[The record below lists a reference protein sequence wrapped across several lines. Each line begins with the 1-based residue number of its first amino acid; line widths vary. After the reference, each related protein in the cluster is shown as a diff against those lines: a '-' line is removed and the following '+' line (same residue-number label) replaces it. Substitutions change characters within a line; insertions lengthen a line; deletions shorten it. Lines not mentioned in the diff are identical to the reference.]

1 MPVTIGAAKLENVV
15 PGSKKHIEGD
25 AYPMYGKI
33 KGLDRGTPPDIEM
46 HHLAALVAIKV
57 VNQGDAPKNDLTAN
71 RDGKE
76 QPIIIKEITFSV
88 PTISTTINDKT
99 VKQTALPIVGTF
111 NVDVTDDVSAASFT
125 PVSGATSVTI
135 PLSSSVKIDPGKDTT
150 FYLAVRPF
158 DATNNKDELKF
169 TNKTAITLDI
179 SINGS
184 KRSVEIPADTK
195 FEAGKVTTLRVPV
208 KLSYPKESKTL
219 SDHSDVFYLSSG
231 VSEEDLNVNG
241 EQLKA
246 YIIPKG
252 EKVTIEGTVKNLLE
266 LLSAGFYVS
275 YWNEQPSAMTVN
287 LIDLYM
293 PVEGGHD
300 QIAYYS
306 PFQEQMKSSL
316 KPVIESIPLLGNA
329 VKIGIVNYDKL
340 WSPGLNLSK
349 YNLGDDVCLK
359 NLVIDMLKDGIP
371 RDNSSGGM
379 IYLTRFIAPET
390 ITFSAIL
397 ENGADSE
404 ADPILILDE
413 APIFKEVG
421 ETQINNLF
429 ATKFTYNNYIP
440 TYEEFSDAVLTGN
453 CNDSIKTI
461 WAKLKSSVGDK
472 KAALGSLAEIEIWPI
487 FTSIFSGPE
496 DLAAKLGAV
505 KIRVEIATC
514 SPTGASTSHPIVLW
528 GVNNNL

>member
-1 MPVTIGAAKLENVV
+1 
-15 PGSKKHIEGD
+15 
-25 AYPMYGKI
+25 
-33 KGLDRGTPPDIEM
+33 
-46 HHLAALVAIKV
+46 
-57 VNQGDAPKNDLTAN
+57 
-71 RDGKE
+71 
-76 QPIIIKEITFSV
+76 
-88 PTISTTINDKT
+88 
-99 VKQTALPIVGTF
+99 
-111 NVDVTDDVSAASFT
+111 
-125 PVSGATSVTI
+125 
-135 PLSSSVKIDPGKDTT
+135 
-150 FYLAVRPF
+150 
-158 DATNNKDELKF
+158 
-169 TNKTAITLDI
+169 
-179 SINGS
+179 
-184 KRSVEIPADTK
+184 
-195 FEAGKVTTLRVPV
+195 
-208 KLSYPKESKTL
+208 
-219 SDHSDVFYLSSG
+219 
-231 VSEEDLNVNG
+231 
-241 EQLKA
+241 
-246 YIIPKG
+246 
-252 EKVTIEGTVKNLLE
+252 VKNLLE

-316 KPVIESIPLLGNA
+316 KPVIESVPLLGTA
-329 VKIGIVNYDKL
+329 VKYGIVNYDKL

-349 YNLGDDVCLK
+349 YKLGDDVCLK

-397 ENGADSE
+397 ENGADSK

-421 ETQINNLF
+421 EAQINNLF

-440 TYEEFSDAVLTGN
+440 TYEEFSDAVLTGK

-461 WAKLKSSVGDK
+461 WAKLESSVGDK